1 MANTT
6 GRIAPGETLRAANE
20 AMVIEA
26 IRAQPT
32 SRAELGRRL
41 GLSRPTV
48 SAIVDDLVTRG
59 VVREGTP
66 RAGRAAARR
75 RSGPGRPPVLLSF
88 DARSTFVIGIHIGV
102 RETTVELADAT
113 GQEGARRRGPT
124 PTVPAEQ
131 ALRDIGAL
139 ARELAVVAAI
149 PRR

>member
-1 MANTT
+1 MAKTT

-20 AMVIEA
+20 ALVIDA

-48 SAIVDDLVTRG
+48 SAIVDDLVARG
-59 VVREGTP
+59 LIREGTP

-75 RSGPGRPPVLLSF
+75 ASGPGRPPVLLSF

-102 RETTVELADAT
+102 RHTTIALADAA
-113 GQEGARRRGPT
+113 GEE
-124 PTVPAEQ
+124 V
-131 ALRDIGAL
+131 
-139 ARELAVVAAI
+139 
-149 PRR
+149 